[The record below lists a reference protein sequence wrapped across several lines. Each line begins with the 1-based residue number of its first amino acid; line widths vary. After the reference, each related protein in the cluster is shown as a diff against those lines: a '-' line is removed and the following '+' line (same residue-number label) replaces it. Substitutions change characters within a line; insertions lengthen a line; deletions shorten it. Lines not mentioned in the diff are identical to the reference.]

1 MVGVQAVP
9 SPSAQEK
16 MMFFAMSSSPRS
28 QARTKHFFAFVG
40 ELSKPRVFW
49 TAIWPKSPS
58 KYVGEMV
65 CDVR

>member
-1 MVGVQAVP
+1 
-9 SPSAQEK
+9 
-16 MMFFAMSSSPRS
+16 MFFAMSSSPRS